1 MKTISEYIN
10 ERQLGQGWKEWEEDG
25 CKICMLA
32 FKQPSEEYG
41 IDGGKISKLQ
51 IRKGYQI
58 LCNYDRG
65 WDVQPSDD
73 IKKLY
78 DKIIKKYN

>member
-1 MKTISEYIN
+1 MTNLFEYI
-10 ERQLGQGWKEWEEDG
+10 ERQLSKGWKTWKEDG
-25 CKICMLA
+25 CDIAMLS
-32 FKQPSEEYG
+32 FKEPSEYG
-41 IDGGKISKLQ
+41 IDEGRISKLW
-51 IRKGYQI
+51 IRKNGEI